1 MTCAAAALSSNEG
14 PAFTD
19 DIQRSAWAI
28 AARHLTAGQ
37 KDVTKMIA
45 DGMQQERA
53 RCVALVHAALGRD
66 SALSVFVDNP
76 HHDW

>member
-1 MTCAAAALSSNEG
+1 MTCAAAALSDDEG
-14 PAFTD
+14 PVFTD

-53 RCVALVHAALGRD
+53 RCVALAQAALGGD
-66 SALSVFVDNP
+66 SALSVFVANP